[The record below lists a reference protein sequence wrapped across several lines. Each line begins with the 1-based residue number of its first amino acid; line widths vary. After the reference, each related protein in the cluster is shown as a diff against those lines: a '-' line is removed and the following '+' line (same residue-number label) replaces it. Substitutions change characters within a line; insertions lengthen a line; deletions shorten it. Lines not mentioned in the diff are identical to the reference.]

1 MVLEEFPEVTVLE
14 LSERLGYGAAHN
26 RTLPYFH
33 GRYFLVFNEDM
44 LVRPG
49 ALDTMVE
56 IMDREERLG
65 ALGCR
70 QVKGDGS
77 MVYTCSNYHTLWSE
91 FLAWL
96 VPESLIGA
104 KIKGRSRLKNWDQDT
119 ERDVPALAGWC
130 MMIPRGGVEGRG
142 LFDNPFFFY

>member
-1 MVLEEFPEVTVLE
+1 MPEPTVDLTVSITNIDHRDMLKDLLVSIRENTHRITYEIVVIDNVSKDGSAQMVREEFPEVTVLE
-14 LSERLGYGAAHN
+14 LTERLGYGAAHN
-26 RTLPYFH
+26 RALPHFH

-77 MVYTCSNYHTLWSE
+77 MVYTCSN
-91 FLAWL
+91 
-96 VPESLIGA
+96 
-104 KIKGRSRLKNWDQDT
+104 
-119 ERDVPALAGWC
+119 
-130 MMIPRGGVEGRG
+130 
-142 LFDNPFFFY
+142 